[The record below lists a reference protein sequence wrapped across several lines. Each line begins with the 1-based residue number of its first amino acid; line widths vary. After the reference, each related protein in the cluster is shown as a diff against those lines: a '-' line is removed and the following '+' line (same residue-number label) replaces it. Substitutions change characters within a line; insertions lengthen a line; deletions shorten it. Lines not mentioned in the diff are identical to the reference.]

1 MNPAKSLYG
10 SLDPIAP
17 SSASVDASIDPSR
30 CKCSSAFGSECK
42 ISMRAFIMTVAE
54 MEAIVGGYHGDPFK
68 ILGPHRIQKSRGAP
82 RWEVGAFLPHAEA
95 AEVLLTDERVPM
107 VRKHAQGLFVAE
119 ISGEPRLYRIAAT
132 LYGGGVVELEDPY
145 RFPPQLSAFDL
156 HLHGEGT
163 HYETYNTLGSH
174 LVEFEGVPGVSFAV
188 WAPNAEV

>member
-68 ILGPHRIQKSRGAP
+68 VLGPHRIQKGRTTP
-82 RWEVGAFLPHAEA
+82 RWEVWAFLPQAET
-95 AEVLLTDERVPM
+95 AEVVLPDASILM
-107 VRKHAQGLFVAE
+107 AKKHAQGLYVAT
-119 ISGEPRLYRIAAT
+119 IDGEPRQYRLRTRIAGSGAT
-132 LYGGGVVELEDPY
+132 MEFEDPY
-145 RFPPQLSAFDL
+145 RFPPQLTAF
-156 HLHGEGT
+156 
-163 HYETYNTLGSH
+163 
-174 LVEFEGVPGVSFAV
+174 
-188 WAPNAEV
+188 